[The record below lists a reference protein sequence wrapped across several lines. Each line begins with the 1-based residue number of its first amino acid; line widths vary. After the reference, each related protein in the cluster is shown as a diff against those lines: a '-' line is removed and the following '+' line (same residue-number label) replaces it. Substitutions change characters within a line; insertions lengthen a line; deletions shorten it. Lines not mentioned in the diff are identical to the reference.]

1 MSGLDQLT
9 IARMY
14 RWWAAIYDPVSPVY
28 LLGNEGRLR
37 RETIRTLQLQPGQ
50 AVLEIACGTGRN
62 FPLIMEQIGPTGTLV
77 GVDYTPAMLA
87 QAQAR
92 VQRYGW
98 QNVQLVRSDA
108 AQLMLGRRFDA
119 ALCTLAMSVIPDY
132 EGALIRMVEH
142 VRPAGRVAIADGKR
156 STRWYARS
164 FNFIA
169 DLLGWGAA
177 GDISRRPWEGLS
189 KAVDDYVYRE
199 WFMGFFYVA
208 GGRVRSHAR

>member
-14 RWWAAIYDPVSPVY
+14 RWWAGIYDPVSPVY

-37 RETIRTLQLQPGQ
+37 REAIRALHLQPGQ

-62 FPLIMEQIGPTGTLV
+62 FPLVMEQIGPTGTLV

-87 QAQAR
+87 KAQAR
-92 VQRYGW
+92 VQRHGW

-108 AQLMLGRRFDA
+108 ARLALGRQFDA

-132 EGALIRMVEH
+132 QGALQRMIAH
-142 VRPAGRVAIADGKR
+142 VRPGGRVVIADAKH
-156 STRWYARS
+156 SSRWYARS

-177 GDISRRPWEGLS
+177 GDVSRRPWEDLA
-189 KAVDDYVYRE
+189 KVVDDYVYRE

-208 GGRVRSHAR
+208 GGRVGP